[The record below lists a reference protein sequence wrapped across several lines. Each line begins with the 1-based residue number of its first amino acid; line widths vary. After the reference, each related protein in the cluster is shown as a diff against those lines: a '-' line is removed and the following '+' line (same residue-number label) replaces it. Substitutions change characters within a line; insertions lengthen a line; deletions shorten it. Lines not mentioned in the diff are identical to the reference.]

1 MTAKESADNVGAFLA
16 VFAAL
21 LLDNVLRLEETVGR
35 VTDLIMSS
43 GRPDRELV
51 VTLQSFDR
59 LKQEFEALGDALTRY
74 AESTNAVP
82 ADGEERVQLG
92 EEVISA
98 ITVADLKD
106 RLLYRLKEQLP
117 DLANMPKIMEMD
129 DTQVDVDVVY

>member
-1 MTAKESADNVGAFLA
+1 MTAKDSADNVGAFLA

-74 AESTNAVP
+74 AESTNAIP
-82 ADGEERVQLG
+82 ADGEERIQLG

-117 DLANMPKIMEMD
+117 DLADMPKIMEID
-129 DTQVDVDVVY
+129 NTQVDVDVVY

>member
-1 MTAKESADNVGAFLA
+1 VTAKDSADNVGAFLA

-21 LLDNVLRLEETVGR
+21 LLDNVLRLEETVAR

-74 AESTNAVP
+74 AESTNAIP
-82 ADGEERVQLG
+82 PDGEERVQLG

-129 DTQVDVDVVY
+129 DTEVDGDVVY

>member
-1 MTAKESADNVGAFLA
+1 MTATDSTDDVGAFLA

-82 ADGEERVQLG
+82 AAGEERIQLG
-92 EEVISA
+92 EEVIGA

-117 DLANMPKIMEMD
+117 DLEIAPKILEMEN
-129 DTQVDVDVVY
+129 TQLDVDVVY

>member
-1 MTAKESADNVGAFLA
+1 MTAKETADNVGAFLA

-74 AESTNAVP
+74 AESTNAIP
-82 ADGEERVQLG
+82 PDGEERGQLG

-106 RLLYRLKEQLP
+106 RLLYRLKDQLP
-117 DLANMPKIMEMD
+117 DLADMPKVMEMD